1 MKSLYLLAIV
11 ALLCSGCVRVSLP
24 SMGTVSG
31 AIEAGTNVYDRA
43 KIKRQ
48 GGKER
53 ELITQVSLAD
63 YDSRNEAEE
72 FFMSDLNDKLMQYSP
87 LREPIIVSQK
97 IEILEGKPNAII
109 QCQIIGYVFGNSG
122 SDQKTKADARA

>member
-63 YDSRNEAEE
+63 YDSRKEAEE

-87 LREPIIVSQK
+87 QREPIIVSQK
-97 IEILEGKPNAII
+97 IEIVEGKPNAII